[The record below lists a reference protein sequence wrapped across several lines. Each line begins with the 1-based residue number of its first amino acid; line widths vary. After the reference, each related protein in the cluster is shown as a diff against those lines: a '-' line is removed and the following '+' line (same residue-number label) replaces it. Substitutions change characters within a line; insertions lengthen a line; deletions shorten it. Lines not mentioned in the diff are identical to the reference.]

1 MRRPPYDIVL
11 LFLVP
16 TGSAFV
22 AHQLRKIASVV
33 RKEVE
38 RLAHT
43 VASADE
49 AHL

>member
-22 AHQLRKIASVV
+22 ALRKIASVV

-43 VASADE
+43 V
-49 AHL
+49 L